1 MKVIKNHLT
10 QPLFSHTGDFLSDYL
25 DGQLGRS
32 QNTITSYRC
41 CLRLLRDFI
50 EERTGKNFF
59 KFTFEQADRDFF
71 LDYLCWVEKRGA
83 GKATR
88 NQRLACLKTYARY
101 VMDCDFELT
110 IWGSGVISIPMA
122 TAEKPMIG
130 WLREEALQ
138 SILGEPEDTRF
149 GTRDLT
155 FMILMYESGAR
166 VSEMLD
172 LHIRD
177 LNLYKLG
184 SSVRLH
190 GKGKKT
196 REVPIGEK
204 ATAAVQKHLLR
215 WFGDDPCGA
224 DDYVFFTVIH
234 GIRNRMSIGN
244 AERIVKKYARLARAD
259 NSRVPDKV
267 TPHVF
272 RHTRGAHLL
281 RAKMPLPLI
290 GRFLGHVCLDT
301 TKIYTSCDVDL
312 LREAIGNVEKNTPE
326 MQKEAVWEKNTE
338 LLTKLCGL
346 S

>member
-1 MKVIKNHLT
+1 MKAIQNHLT
-10 QPLFSHTGDFLSDYL
+10 QPLFSYTGAFLSDYL

-41 CLRLLRDFI
+41 CLRLLRDCI
-50 EERTGKNFF
+50 EEMTEKNFF
-59 KFTFEQADRDFF
+59 QFTFAQADRDFF

-101 VMDCDFELT
+101 VMDCDFELVV
-110 IWGSGVISIPMA
+110 WGSRVISIPIA

-130 WLREEALQ
+130 WLREDVLK
-138 SILGEPEDTRF
+138 SILGETEDTRF
-149 GTRDLT
+149 GIRDLA
-155 FMILMYESGAR
+155 FMILMYETGAR

-172 LHIRD
+172 LLIRD
-177 LNLYKLG
+177 LNFFDSG

-204 ATAAVQKHLLR
+204 ARAAVQKHLSL
-215 WFGDDPCGA
+215 WFGDGTCGA
-224 DDYVFFTVIH
+224 DDYVFFTRIH
-234 GIRNRMSIGN
+234 GKRCRMSIGN
-244 AERIVKKYARLARAD
+244 AERIVTKYACLARAD
-259 NSRVPDKV
+259 NSLIPDRV

-272 RHTRGAHLL
+272 RHTRGTHLL

-290 GRFLGHVCLDT
+290 GRFLGHVSLQT
-301 TKIYTSCDVDL
+301 TNIYASCDVDL
-312 LREAIGNVEKNTPE
+312 LREAIGNVEGNTPE
-326 MQKEAVWEKNTE
+326 MKEEAVWENDSE
-338 LLTKLCGL
+338 MLSKLCGL
-346 S
+346 I

>member
-1 MKVIKNHLT
+1 MKTIKNHLT
-10 QPLFSHTGDFLSDYL
+10 QPLFSYTGAFLSDHL
-25 DGQLGRS
+25 EGQLGRS

-50 EERTGKNFF
+50 EEKTGKNFF
-59 KFTFEQADRDFF
+59 KFTFELADRDFF
-71 LDYLCWVEKRGA
+71 LEYLCWVEKRGA
-83 GKATR
+83 GRATR

-110 IWGSGVISIPMA
+110 RWGAGVISIPMC

-130 WLREEALQ
+130 WLREDALK
-138 SILGEPEDTRF
+138 SILGETEDTRF
-149 GTRDLT
+149 GTRDLA

-177 LNLYKLG
+177 LNFYESG

-190 GKGKKT
+190 GKRKKT

-204 ATAAVQKHLLR
+204 ARAAVQKHLSR
-215 WFGDDPCGA
+215 WVGDGPCEP

-234 GIRNRMSIGN
+234 GRRNRMSIGN
-244 AERIVKKYARLARAD
+244 AERIVKKYACLARAA
-259 NSRVPDKV
+259 NNLIPENV

-272 RHTRGAHLL
+272 RHTRGTHLL
-281 RAKMPLPLI
+281 RAKTPLPLI
-290 GRFLGHVCLDT
+290 GRFLGHVSLQT
-301 TKIYTSCDVDL
+301 TNIYAVCDVDL
-312 LREAIGNVEKNTPE
+312 LREAIGNVEENTPE
-326 MQKEAVWEKNTE
+326 MQEEAVWENDSE
-338 LLTKLCGL
+338 LLSKLCGL
-346 S
+346 I

>member
-1 MKVIKNHLT
+1 MKTIKNHLT
-10 QPLFSHTGDFLSDYL
+10 QPLFSYSGAFLSDYL
-25 DGQLGRS
+25 EGQLGRS
-32 QNTITSYRC
+32 PNTITSYRC
-41 CLRLLRDFI
+41 CMRRLRDFI
-50 EERTGKNFF
+50 EEKTEKSFF
-59 KFTFEQADRDFF
+59 KLTFEQADRDFF
-71 LDYLCWVEKRGA
+71 LDYLCWVEKSGA

-110 IWGSGVISIPMA
+110 RWGSGLLSIPMA

-130 WLREEALQ
+130 WLREDALK
-138 SILGEPEDTRF
+138 SILEQPEDSRF
-149 GTRDLT
+149 GNRDLA

-177 LNLYKLG
+177 LNFFDSG

-204 ATAAVQKHLLR
+204 ARAAVEKHLSR
-215 WFGDDPCGA
+215 WFGDGPRGA
-224 DDYVFFTVIH
+224 DDYVFFTAIH
-234 GIRNRMSIGN
+234 GMRYRMSIGN
-244 AERIVKKYARLARAD
+244 AERIVKKYACLARDD
-259 NSRVPDKV
+259 NSLVPERV

-272 RHTRGAHLL
+272 RHTRGTHLL

-290 GRFLGHVCLDT
+290 GRFLGHVSLQT
-301 TKIYTSCDVDL
+301 TNIYTSCDVDL
-312 LREAIGNVEKNTPE
+312 FRDAIGNMEENTPE
-326 MQKEAVWEKNTE
+326 IQEEAVWENDSE
-338 LLTKLCGL
+338 LISKLCGL

>member
-1 MKVIKNHLT
+1 MKIIQNHLSK
-10 QPLFSHTGDFLSDYL
+10 PLFSYSGAFLSDYL
-25 DGQLGRS
+25 EGQLGRS

-41 CLRLLRDFI
+41 CLRRLRDFI

-59 KFTFEQADRDFF
+59 KFTFEQAGRDFF
-71 LDYLCWVEKRGA
+71 LDFLCWVEKGGA

-88 NQRLACLKTYARY
+88 NQRLACLKTYARF

-110 IWGSGVISIPMA
+110 VWGSGVISIPMA
-122 TAEKPMIG
+122 TAEKPMVG
-130 WLREEALQ
+130 WLREEALK
-138 SILGEPEDTRF
+138 SILEQPADSRF
-149 GTRDLT
+149 GTRDLS

-177 LNLYKLG
+177 LNFFDSG

-190 GKGKKT
+190 GKGRKT

-204 ATAAVQKHLLR
+204 ATSAVQKHLSC
-215 WFGDDPCGA
+215 WFGDGLRGA

-244 AERIVKKYARLARAD
+244 AERIVKKYACLARAD
-259 NSRVPDKV
+259 NNLIPDRV

-272 RHTRGAHLL
+272 RHTRGTHLL

-290 GRFLGHVCLDT
+290 GRFLGHVSLAT
-301 TKIYTSCDVDL
+301 TNIYTSCDVDL
-312 LREAIGNVEKNTPE
+312 LREAIGNVEGNTPE
-326 MQKEAVWEKNTE
+326 MQEEAIWENNSE
-338 LLTKLCGL
+338 LLSKLCGL

>member
-1 MKVIKNHLT
+1 MKETKNHLT
-10 QPLFSHTGDFLSDYL
+10 QPLFSYSGGFLSDYL
-25 DGQLGRS
+25 DSQLGRS
-32 QNTITSYRC
+32 RNTITSYRC

-59 KFTFEQADRDFF
+59 KFTFEQADRNFF

-110 IWGSGVISIPMA
+110 AWGSGVLSIPMA
-122 TAEKPMIG
+122 TAEKPTIG
-130 WLREEALQ
+130 WLREDALKR
-138 SILGEPEDTRF
+138 ILGETGDTRF
-149 GTRDLT
+149 GTRDLA

-177 LNLYKLG
+177 LNFFDSG

-196 REVPIGEK
+196 REVPIGDK
-204 ATAAVQKHLLR
+204 ARDAVQKHLSH
-215 WFGDDPCGA
+215 WVCDDSYGA

-234 GIRNRMSIGN
+234 GTRNRMSIGN

-259 NSRVPDKV
+259 NNLIPDRV

-272 RHTRGAHLL
+272 RHTRGTHLL

-290 GRFLGHVCLDT
+290 GRFLGHVSLAT
-301 TKIYTSCDVDL
+301 TNIYTSCDVDL
-312 LREAIGNVEKNTPE
+312 LREAIGNVEENTPE
-326 MQKEAVWEKNTE
+326 MQEKAIWENDSE
-338 LLTKLCGL
+338 MLSKLCGL
-346 S
+346 T

>member
-1 MKVIKNHLT
+1 MKDVKKHLT

-25 DGQLGRS
+25 EGQLARS

-50 EERTGKNFF
+50 EERTCKNFF
-59 KFTFEQADRDFF
+59 KFTFELADRDFF
-71 LDYLCWVEKRGA
+71 LDFLCWVEKRGA

-110 IWGSGVISIPMA
+110 AWGSGVISIPMA
-122 TAEKPMIG
+122 TAEKPMVG
-130 WLREEALQ
+130 WLREDALK
-138 SILGEPEDTRF
+138 SILGETEDTRF
-149 GTRDLT
+149 GIRDLA
-155 FMILMYESGAR
+155 FMLLMYESGAR

-177 LNLYKLG
+177 LNFFESG

-190 GKGKKT
+190 GKGKKV
-196 REVPIGEK
+196 REVPIGDK
-204 ATAAVQKHLLR
+204 ARAAVQKHLSH
-215 WFGDDPCGA
+215 WGGDDSYEA
-224 DDYVFFTVIH
+224 DDYVFFTVIR

-244 AERIVKKYARLARAD
+244 AERIVKKYASLARAE
-259 NSRVPDKV
+259 NNIIPDRV

-272 RHTRGAHLL
+272 RHTRATHLL

-290 GRFLGHVCLDT
+290 GRFLGHANLET
-301 TKIYTSCDVDL
+301 TNIYTSCDIDL
-312 LREAIGNVEKNTPE
+312 LREAMGNVEKNTPE
-326 MQKEAVWEKNTE
+326 MQEKAVWENNSE
-338 LLTKLCGL
+338 LLSKLCGL